1 MRVTRVE
8 DLGKLLGVDAIMK
21 YDGEYF
27 SGKVYYKPQGVKQLA
42 HNGNWVE
49 MPYVDSE
56 GYIFMCDDG
65 DYVEFITCWG
75 DKIEYIESNGHMEEP
90 NKKTTLYL
98 AGDIMTKGSQLA
110 RDKEY
115 GELLNKLPN
124 TEIYSPIAN
133 KDINDKTNMT
143 EADNEGLAERIV
155 KADVDRLLDSDT
167 VVLEYQPH
175 AIGTITELGILY
187 GFKKACELM
196 EDILDDPFEVDH
208 IKLEKLQELTNKLK
222 PKVFV
227 HSDDLRNTNLN
238 EKGFRRSHSINQ
250 FAYGVILDLAYDIKD
265 WDKIVR
271 ELQFREEYVYND

>member
-1 MRVTRVE
+1 MRITRLQE
-8 DLGKLLGVDAIMK
+8 LPKLLGVDARIK
-21 YDGEYF
+21 FAGDIF
-27 SGKVYYKPQGVKQLA
+27 TGKLYYKPKGVNKLA
-42 HNGNWVE
+42 HNGTWIE
-49 MPYVDSE
+49 LDFESSE
-56 GYIFMCDDG
+56 GYVFLCDD
-65 DYVEFITCWG
+65 T
-75 DKIEYIESNGHMEEP
+75 EYIELITGWHNDIDYIESLGHEEEP
-90 NKKTTLYL
+90 KKKHNLYL

-124 TEIYSPIAN
+124 AEIYSPIAN

-143 EADNEGLAERIV
+143 EEDNEGLAERIV

-196 EDILDDPFEVDH
+196 EDILDNPFEADCV
-208 IKLEKLQELTNKLK
+208 KLDQLFELRNKLS

-250 FAYGVILDLAYDIKD
+250 FAYGVILDLADDIKE
-265 WDKIVR
+265 WDKIVK
-271 ELQFREEYVYND
+271 ELQFREEHVYND

>member
-1 MRVTRVE
+1 MRITRIE
-8 DLGKLLGVDAIMK
+8 DLGKLLGVDAEVK
-21 YDGEYF
+21 YKNENF
-27 SGKVYYKPQGVKQLA
+27 SGKVYYKPKGVKQLA
-42 HNGNWVE
+42 HNGKWVE
-49 MPYVDSE
+49 MMYAGLE
-56 GYIFMCDDG
+56 GYVFMCDDG
-65 DYVEFITCWG
+65 DYIEFIVGWGEDVEFIQ
-75 DKIEYIESNGHMEEP
+75 SLGHMEEP

-187 GFKKACELM
+187 GLKKAWQLVE
-196 EDILDDPFEVDH
+196 EILDDPFEVDY
-208 IKLEKLQELTNKLK
+208 IKLEQIQKLGNKLS

-227 HSDDLRNTNLN
+227 HSDDLRNTNLK

-250 FAYGVILDLAYDIKD
+250 FAYGVILDLADDIKD
-265 WDKIVR
+265 WDKIVK
-271 ELQFREEYVYND
+271 ELQFREEHVYND

>member
-1 MRVTRVE
+1 MRITKLE
-8 DLGKLLGVDAIMK
+8 ELPKLLGVESRVSL
-21 YDGEYF
+21 DGDLFE
-27 SGKVYYKPQGVKQLA
+27 GKLYYKPKEVHKLA
-42 HNGNWVE
+42 HNGTW
-49 MPYVDSE
+49 YDLDFGDLE
-56 GYIFMCDDG
+56 GYVFLCNDTE
-65 DYVEFITCWG
+65 YVEFITGWYG
-75 DKIEYIESNGHMEEP
+75 GVEYIESIGHTEFP
-90 NKKTTLYL
+90 KKSTLYL

-143 EADNEGLAERIV
+143 EEDNEGLAERIV
-155 KADVDRLLDSDT
+155 KADVDRLLNSDT

-187 GFKKACELM
+187 GFRKAWQLVE
-196 EDILDDPFEVDH
+196 EILDDPFELAYL
-208 IKLEKLQELTNKLK
+208 KLEQIQKLGNKLN

-250 FAYGVILDLAYDIKD
+250 FAYGVILDLAEDIKE
-265 WDKIVR
+265 WDKIVK
-271 ELQFREEYVYND
+271 ELQFREEHVYND